1 VKRIRLDVELQERVA
16 RAARVL
22 AISQAEFIRQV
33 LTRRCDEVLGETL
46 AVRLVSVI
54 GIVNSDG
61 HRADRS
67 GAAFCDALAR
77 RQAAR

>member
-22 AISQAEFIRQV
+22 AISQPEFIRQV
-33 LTRRCDEVLGETL
+33 LRRRCDEVLGETL

-54 GIVNSDG
+54 GIVNSAG
-61 HRADRS
+61 RRADRS
-67 GAAFCDALAR
+67 GTAFCDALAR